1 MTSELHL
8 ARRLVPAALA
18 LTALTSLA
26 PVARAQTPSP
36 TDPNVIWACYVPLS
50 GTVYRIKTT
59 DTKENCTAVQH
70 VMFWFNQTGPQ
81 GPQGPQGVPG
91 PAGAAGATGAQ
102 GPAGEGS
109 TAYFRALTARVT
121 PGFSYTGL
129 IPLNLPAGSYVIT
142 ARVRVSHFGDTG
154 EGSVNC
160 SVGIG
165 GTQLANSTASLT
177 RVIESLQ
184 SSFVVVGVYTSAS
197 PFTATLDCN
206 GPVLVAVDA
215 GTNILAIKL
224 GSLVIQ

>member
-18 LTALTSLA
+18 LMAVTSVA

-59 DTKENCTAVQH
+59 DTKEACTAAQH

-91 PAGAAGATGAQ
+91 PAGTAGAPGAQ
-102 GPAGEGS
+102 GPAGPG
-109 TAYFRALTARVT
+109 TAGYFKVLTARII
-121 PGFSYTGL
+121 PFPNLNATGI
-129 IPLNLPAGSYVIT
+129 IPLSLPAGAYVIT
-142 ARVRVSHFGDTG
+142 ARVRVSEYGTG

-160 SVGIG
+160 SIGIPG
-165 GTQLANSTASLT
+165 SLPNSTGSVT
-177 RVIESLQ
+177 RVGEGGQ
-184 SSFVVVGVYTSAS
+184 ASFVVVDVVTSGS
-197 PFTATLDCN
+197 PFTASLNCQ
-206 GPVLVAVDA
+206 GEIIAVDA